1 MGPKKDNDSSKVK
14 RKMTRITI
22 EVKKEI
28 IAKHENGVR
37 VSDLATQF
45 GMAKSTICTILKNK
59 ETIKGADVA
68 RGVTVLTKQR
78 SQMIEE
84 VEKLLLIWI
93 NEKLLAGDSVS
104 EGIICEKAR
113 RLHDDLVKNYP
124 GTSADTDV
132 FKASRG
138 WFEKFK
144 KRSGIHSVVRH
155 GEAASANQEAAEEFM
170 QEFSDYVKAEGF
182 LPQQVF
188 NCDETGLFWKKNAKE
203 DIHHSRGESIT
214 RTQANEGQT
223 DSFAMW
229 KRKWGLQGQAI
240 TCVPLGESEGV

>member
-1 MGPKKDNDSSKVK
+1 MGPKKDNDSKVT

-45 GMAKSTICTILKNK
+45 GVAKSTISTILKNK
-59 ETIKGADVA
+59 ETIKGASVE
-68 RGVTVLTKQR
+68 REVTVVIKQR
-78 SQMIEE
+78 SQTIEV
-84 VEKLLLIWI
+84 VERLLLIWI
-93 NEKLLAGDSVS
+93 NEKMLAGDSVS

-113 RLHDDLVKNYP
+113 QLHKNP

-132 FKASRG
+132 FQASRG

-155 GEAASANQEAAEEFM
+155 REAASANQKAAEEFV
-170 QEFSDYVKAEGF
+170 QNFSDYVKAEGF

-203 DIHHSRGESIT
+203 DIHHARRESGDG
-214 RTQANEGQT
+214 N
-223 DSFAMW
+223 
-229 KRKWGLQGQAI
+229 
-240 TCVPLGESEGV
+240 